1 MNKQSKETY
10 KFQIP
15 SRFEIIT
22 FRMTTE
28 VMNLLSGTTE
38 NKRGDKVS
46 NTILFYDLLSRM
58 AVNAKVSDDFRR
70 PLALQPGQ
78 AQYSELRLAEQWQ
91 MNRTRLRNLLDRM
104 EQAGLIYTDR
114 SLVGSVMT
122 FPSVLGWSRPDK
134 PYIRNPAFFNAD

>member
-38 NKRGDKVS
+38 NKRGDKIS
-46 NTILFYDLLSRM
+46 NITLFYDLLSRM
-58 AVNAKVSDDFRR
+58 VVNAKVSDDFRR
-70 PLALQPGQ
+70 PLALPGTGAVFGASPRGAMADEPDPI
-78 AQYSELRLAEQWQ
+78 AQS
-91 MNRTRLRNLLDRM
+91 
-104 EQAGLIYTDR
+104 
-114 SLVGSVMT
+114 
-122 FPSVLGWSRPDK
+122 P
-134 PYIRNPAFFNAD
+134 